1 VKKTIESSL
10 LLRSST
16 STSAPGR
23 IATVT
28 LLRGGGCN
36 LDDEGGLLLV
46 AADLQ
51 YCVPGTGHSLVELS
65 PAVKA

>member
-28 LLRGGGCN
+28 LLRGGVI
-36 LDDEGGLLLV
+36 LTMRGGLLLV

-51 YCVPGTGHSLVELS
+51 YCVPATGHSLVELS